1 MIDKIK
7 LVLSALLVAA
17 GIAGFYLLA
26 DKALVLRILAVMAGI
41 VAAIAVF
48 RTTPVG
54 QSALGFVGEA
64 VAEAKRV
71 VWPTRK
77 ETIQTTIAV
86 FVLVLVMAVF
96 LAVVDIGFAYM
107 VQWLMGRSA

>member
-7 LVLSALLVAA
+7 LLLSALLLVA

-26 DKALVLRILAVMAGI
+26 DKALVLRILAVLVGFG
-41 VAAIAVF
+41 AAIAVLWA
-48 RTTPVG
+48 TAQG
-54 QSALGFVGEA
+54 QNSLGFIGDSI
-64 VAEAKRV
+64 AEAKKV

-77 ETIQTTIAV
+77 ETIQTTVAV
-86 FVLVLVMAVF
+86 FLLVLVMAAF